1 MNYDYSNNYYYYLGG
16 NYRYNVDDQASIR
29 YGYYKH
35 AEVLNHV
42 AWHYYQH
49 VEDKDKLQMALT
61 WSQSSLALDPEN
73 PYFLDT
79 YAHLLYKTGKTKEAV
94 KYQKKAVA
102 QLNSKKLRFDID
114 YTQADTIRADYI
126 KMKNKTL

>member
-1 MNYDYSNNYYYYLGG
+1 
-16 NYRYNVDDQASIR
+16 
-29 YGYYKH
+29 
-35 AEVLNHV
+35 
-42 AWHYYQH
+42 
-49 VEDKDKLQMALT
+49 MALN

-94 KYQKKAVA
+94 KDQKKAVSK
-102 QLNSKKLRFDID
+102 LNSKKLLFEID
-114 YTQADTIRADYI
+114 DAQAETIRADYT

>member
-1 MNYDYSNNYYYYLGG
+1 
-16 NYRYNVDDQASIR
+16 
-29 YGYYKH
+29 
-35 AEVLNHV
+35 V

-49 VEDKDKLQMALT
+49 VTDNTKLQQALT
-61 WSQSSLALDPEN
+61 WSQSSLALDSEN

-94 KYQKKAVA
+94 KFQKKAVSK
-102 QLNSKKLRFDID
+102 LNSKKLRFEINDA
-114 YTQADTIRADYI
+114 QAETIRADYA